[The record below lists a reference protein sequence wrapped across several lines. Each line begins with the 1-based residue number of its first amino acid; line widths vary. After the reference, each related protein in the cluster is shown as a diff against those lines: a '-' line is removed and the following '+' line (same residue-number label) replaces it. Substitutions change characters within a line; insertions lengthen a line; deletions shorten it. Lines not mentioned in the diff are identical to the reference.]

1 MPCAAGVDAMRDAA
15 GDLRREVY
23 TFLHH
28 LVLLVVALAVAFLWW
43 AWPSGDHA
51 YNLLSS
57 WKIEGPLLR
66 AVALVFIVLCVLRLA
81 AIHLAGRMVR
91 ESSGRSETGGR
102 DFAGRS

>member
-1 MPCAAGVDAMRDAA
+1 MPRAVEGDAMRDAA

-28 LVLLVVALAVAFLWW
+28 VALLVVALAVSFLWW
-43 AWPSGDHA
+43 AWPSGDHT
-51 YNLLSS
+51 YNLLEA

-66 AVALVFIVLCVLRLA
+66 DVALVFIVLCVLRLA
-81 AIHLAGRMVR
+81 AIHLAGRILR